1 MHRNAINTNGSVKKT
16 INEKGKEIVKNSFDR
31 MDVNA
36 GFNCFITIKDQKKKL
51 FESPESTSH
60 QSSKE

>member
-1 MHRNAINTNGSVKKT
+1 MHRNAINTNGSIKKT

-36 GFNCFITIKDQKKKL
+36 GFNCFITIKDQKKKT
-51 FESPESTSH
+51 F
-60 QSSKE
+60 